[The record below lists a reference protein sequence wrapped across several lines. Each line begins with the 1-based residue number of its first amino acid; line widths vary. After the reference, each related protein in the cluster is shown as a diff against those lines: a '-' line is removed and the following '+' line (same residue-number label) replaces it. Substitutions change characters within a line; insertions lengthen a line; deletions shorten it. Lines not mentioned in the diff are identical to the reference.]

1 MSSLLRDFDWFVANR
16 ERLYE
21 EYGESYIVVKNMA
34 VIGVYSSH
42 AEGVNETSKTEDLGT
57 FIVQHC
63 TADES
68 GYTKHLYTYF
78 GNINHKG

>member
-1 MSSLLRDFDWFVANR
+1 MLNDFNWFVKNR

-21 EYGESYIVVKNMA
+21 EYGDSYIAIKNMT
-34 VIGVYSSH
+34 VIGVYSSYSD
-42 AEGVNETSKTEDLGT
+42 GVNEVSKSEELGT

-68 GYTKHLYTYF
+68 GFTEHIYSYFEQHKHQ
-78 GNINHKG
+78 G

>member
-1 MSSLLRDFDWFVANR
+1 MLNDFNWFVENR
-16 ERLYE
+16 ERLYG
-21 EYGESYIVVKNMA
+21 EYGDSYIAIKNMT
-34 VIGVYSSH
+34 VIGVYSSYSD
-42 AEGVNETSKTEDLGT
+42 GVNEVSKTEELGT

-68 GYTKHLYTYF
+68 GHTKHLYTYF